1 MSNKDDNLLKK
12 YKLED
17 TQKRLQKLWE
27 YTFITSPN
35 TLTEEGDDENGE
47 GNENSQQTNNGMV
60 QNAPNQQQDN
70 SGAEQNAQQSNID
83 PMQNAQDNSMT
94 NPQQG
99 QGFDTQM
106 PNQNIDSQEQNQGDE
121 NSDDVTEMEPGDE
134 VIDVDELTDA
144 QEELSYKI
152 DGVDDKLIKI
162 SKVIDRLIPAIDNN
176 NERIEDLKREFERRN
191 PTEEEKMNKRIKDS
205 YPYNLTTGEAE
216 KDAKEKEYVLRKDDL
231 NKPIND
237 LSVYKTFDIPNKM
250 TEYLDLY

>member
-1 MSNKDDNLLKK
+1 MSNKNDNLLEK

-17 TQKRLQKLWE
+17 VQKRLQKLWE

-35 TLTEEGDDENGE
+35 TLTEEGDDETGE
-47 GNENSQQTNNGMV
+47 DGKDSQQANNGMG
-60 QNAPNQQQDN
+60 QNTNDNSVANQQQATNN
-70 SGAEQNAQQSNID
+70 S
-83 PMQNAQDNSMT
+83 MQNASDNSIL
-94 NPQQG
+94 NQQ
-99 QGFDTQM
+99 QTQDFNTQM
-106 PNQNIDSQEQNQGDE
+106 PNQNFDDQEQNQGDE
-121 NSDDVTEMEPGDE
+121 NFDDVTEMEPDDE
-134 VIDVDELTDA
+134 VIDVDELVDA

-176 NERIEDLKREFERRN
+176 NERIEDLKREFEKRN

>member
-1 MSNKDDNLLKK
+1 MSNKNDNLLKK

-17 TQKRLQKLWE
+17 VQKRLQKLWE

-35 TLTEEGDDENGE
+35 TLTEEGDDETGE
-47 GNENSQQTNNGMV
+47 DGKDSQQANNGIG
-60 QNAPNQQQDN
+60 QNTNDNSVTNQQHVANNSTQNTSDNSMLNQQQT
-70 SGAEQNAQQSNID
+70 
-83 PMQNAQDNSMT
+83 QDFN
-94 NPQQG
+94 
-99 QGFDTQM
+99 TQM
-106 PNQNIDSQEQNQGDE
+106 PNQNFDGQEQNQGDE
-121 NSDDVTEMEPGDE
+121 NFEDVTEMEPDDE
-134 VIDVDELTDA
+134 VIDVDELVDA

-176 NERIEDLKREFERRN
+176 NERIEDLKREFEKRN

-216 KDAKEKEYVLRKDDL
+216 KDAEDKEYVLRKDDL

-237 LSVYKTFDIPNKM
+237 LSVYKTFEIPDKM
-250 TEYLDLY
+250 SKYLDLY

>member
-1 MSNKDDNLLKK
+1 MSNKNENLLEK

-17 TQKRLQKLWE
+17 VQKRLQKLWE

-35 TLTEEGDDENGE
+35 TLTEEGDDETGE
-47 GNENSQQTNNGMV
+47 DGKDSQQANNGMG
-60 QNAPNQQQDN
+60 QNTNDNSVANQQQATNN
-70 SGAEQNAQQSNID
+70 S
-83 PMQNAQDNSMT
+83 MQNASDNSML
-94 NPQQG
+94 NQQ
-99 QGFDTQM
+99 QTQDFNTQM
-106 PNQNIDSQEQNQGDE
+106 PNQNFDGQEQNQGDE
-121 NSDDVTEMEPGDE
+121 NFDDVTEMEPGDE
-134 VIDVDELTDA
+134 VIDVDELVDA

-176 NERIEDLKREFERRN
+176 NERIEDLKREFEKRN

>member
-1 MSNKDDNLLKK
+1 MSNKNDNLLKK

-17 TQKRLQKLWE
+17 VQKRLQNLWE

-35 TLTEEGDDENGE
+35 TLTEEGDDETGE
-47 GNENSQQTNNGMV
+47 DGKDSQQANNGMG
-60 QNAPNQQQDN
+60 QNTNDNSVTNQQQPTNN
-70 SGAEQNAQQSNID
+70 STQNTS
-83 PMQNAQDNSMT
+83 DNSMF
-94 NPQQG
+94 NQQ
-99 QGFDTQM
+99 QTQDFNTQM
-106 PNQNIDSQEQNQGDE
+106 PNQNFDGQEQNQGDE
-121 NSDDVTEMEPGDE
+121 NFDDVTEMEPDDE
-134 VIDVDELTDA
+134 VIDVDELVDA

-176 NERIEDLKREFERRN
+176 NERIEDLKREFEKRN

-205 YPYNLTTGEAE
+205 YPYNLTTREAE

>member
-1 MSNKDDNLLKK
+1 MSNKNDNLLEK

-17 TQKRLQKLWE
+17 VQKRLQNLWE

-35 TLTEEGDDENGE
+35 TLTEEGDDETGE
-47 GNENSQQTNNGMV
+47 DGKDSQQANNGIG
-60 QNAPNQQQDN
+60 QNTNDNSVTNQQQSTNN
-70 SGAEQNAQQSNID
+70 SAQNTS
-83 PMQNAQDNSMT
+83 DNSMF
-94 NPQQG
+94 NQQ
-99 QGFDTQM
+99 QTQDFNTQM
-106 PNQNIDSQEQNQGDE
+106 SNQNFDDQEQNQGDE
-121 NSDDVTEMEPGDE
+121 NFEDVTEMEPDDE
-134 VIDVDELTDA
+134 VIDVDELVDA

-176 NERIEDLKREFERRN
+176 NERIEDLKREFEKRN